1 MSNEQGRLPLAG
13 FQQQAVDGLIGS
25 IKRVAWHHAD
35 QPEKRREIGLKA
47 GVSLL
52 EAPTGSGKTLMLGRV
67 LEGLRGDIVGKII
80 WFWFAPFSGLVAQTR
95 EALQAQCGSLRLRD
109 VYADRIAANSRDGD
123 VFVQTWDSMRANKA
137 ETRKVRQRTERSGS
151 VEDMLADL
159 REQGFHVGVV
169 IDEAHLNFGASA
181 SASAKLYLDVLQADY
196 TILATATPNDAKLEE
211 FEKSAG
217 IELASRIVIARGQA
231 VDAGLNKVGL
241 KLGYL
246 RFKDEDRKLIDFEQA
261 TLMTAWNQHKIVRGE
276 LSVRGIEVTP
286 LMLVQVE
293 DQIKGSADPVQ
304 RVREKLIQSGIPESA
319 IRSHTSAEPD
329 AEFHSLAYDPDV
341 EVLIFKVSVATGFDA
356 PRAWTLVSVRPNR
369 GREFGLQI
377 VGRIMR
383 VHPSVRPYH
392 KTNDILDNGYVFL
405 GDPEIQAGLDAAVDE
420 LKAVRQGIELLTD
433 RLDVV
438 EFGDGGRLAADA
450 WRGQL
455 PAPKPPVSDHER
467 RERLG
472 ALVQL
477 GLLDL
482 SAADLPAH
490 EQDHVIVRAEALLDL
505 SGTSL
510 FGDLPEQHAPE
521 RPGASAPKRGMKRY
535 KLRKEELGIPAALV
549 REQLPPVYEIEDR
562 LMPAIASNFCGD
574 GSEMFALLNR
584 TKGKADLSLRELFT
598 GVVSDERKVDVRLS
612 NARIHEQAQKEFE
625 FNDSIDTRKLRR
637 ALVEEMSRLAD
648 SQGYEAGEDDLRRVI
663 NLMAMNEPGRI
674 HDAIRQAQARFMQ
687 AVDDLPIPEET
698 EDWPDDLKP
707 SRLGAYGVFPDG
719 LNLEEQSFAELL
731 DDDASGLVKWWLKN
745 PESRTWATR
754 IILPTGRRF
763 FPDFAIGI
771 AGRKSKDQIALVEIK
786 DDGETG
792 RLQSEL
798 NMLKAQIRH
807 RDYGQVTWAFR
818 QGKWVKG
825 VFNAFENRIMAN
837 ENFKVEALLLDS

>member
-1 MSNEQGRLPLAG
+1 MSAEPGRLPLAG

-35 QPEKRREIGLKA
+35 RPEKRREIGLKA

-80 WFWFAPFSGLVAQTR
+80 WFWFAPFSGLVSQTR

-196 TILATATPNDAKLEE
+196 TILATATPNDVKLEE

-217 IELASRIVIARGQA
+217 IELASRVVIARGQA

-246 RFKDEDRKLIDFEQA
+246 RYREQDQKLIDPEQA
-261 TLMTAWNQHKIVRGE
+261 TLNVAWSQHGIVKQE
-276 LSVRGIEVTP
+276 LKNNGIDITP

-293 DQIKGSADPVQ
+293 DQAKGGEDPVK
-304 RVREKLIQSGIPESA
+304 RIREKLEQLGIPPSA

-329 AEFHSLAYDPDV
+329 AEFHTFAYDPDV

-369 GREFGLQI
+369 GKEFGLQI

-383 VHPSVRPYH
+383 VHPSVRPLH
-392 KTNDILDNGYVFL
+392 KTNPVLDNGYVFL
-405 GDPEIQAGLDAAVDE
+405 ADPEIQTGLDEAVSE

-433 RLDVV
+433 RLDIY
-438 EFGDGGRLAADA
+438 EFGNGESLSADA
-450 WRGQL
+450 WRGSL
-455 PAPKPPVSDHER
+455 PAPKPPASAEER
-467 RERLG
+467 RDRLEL
-472 ALVQL
+472 LVQL
-477 GLLDL
+477 GFLDQK
-482 SAADLPAH
+482 AADLPEN
-490 EQDHVIVRAEALLDL
+490 EQDNVIVQAEALMDL
-505 SGTSL
+505 GTTGL
-510 FGDLPEQHAPE
+510 FGDLPEQQAPQKQ
-521 RPGASAPKRGMKRY
+521 ASTAPKRGMKRY
-535 KLRKEELGIPAALV
+535 KLRRDLGIPVALV
-549 REQLPPVYEIEDR
+549 REELPDR
-562 LMPAIASNFCGD
+562 LGIFDEMIPAIAAKFCGEGD
-574 GSEMFALLNR
+574 ELFRLLNK
-584 TKGKADLSLRELFT
+584 TGGKADLSLRELFT
-598 GVVSDERKVDVRLS
+598 GTMGDGRKVDIRLS
-612 NARIHEQAQKEFE
+612 DARIADEAQKAFD
-625 FNDSIDTRKLRR
+625 FNDSIDTRTLKK
-637 ALVEEMSRLAD
+637 ALVARLSNLAD
-648 SQGYEAGEDDLRRVI
+648 EGGYQNVSEHDLRRVI
-663 NLMAMNEPGRI
+663 DLSIMSNPSRI
-674 HDAIRQAQARFMQ
+674 FEAIRHAHAQFM
-687 AVDDLPIPEET
+687 DTKEDLPIPEET
-698 EDWPDDLKP
+698 DDWPDDLK
-707 SRLGAYGVFPDG
+707 SARLGAYGVFPER
-719 LNLEEQSFAELL
+719 LNAEELSFAELL
-731 DDDASGLVKWWLKN
+731 DEDDSGTVKWWLKN
-745 PESRTWATR
+745 PENVKWATQ

-763 FPDFAIGI
+763 FPDFAIGVR
-771 AGRKSKDQIALVEIK
+771 GRKNKDQIALVEIK

-792 RLQSEL
+792 RLQSDINL
-798 NMLKAQIRH
+798 LKAQVRH
-807 RDYGQVTWAFR
+807 KDYGRVTWAFR
-818 QGKWVKG
+818 DGRWVKG
-825 VFNAFENRIMAN
+825 EFSPLVNRIVAQDRFNIDM
-837 ENFKVEALLLDS
+837 LMLDS